1 MSRKNIATDEPE
13 TNALSS
19 NEIMKEDELHKVN
32 RLLAEVLKYLS
43 NDEIEEI
50 DIEYLFDNTEGLRDW
65 WDQYREKNRKQ
76 IEEEIK
82 KALKNLPL
90 NELEKIQE
98 QINEIK
104 Q

>member
-13 TNALSS
+13 TNDLSS